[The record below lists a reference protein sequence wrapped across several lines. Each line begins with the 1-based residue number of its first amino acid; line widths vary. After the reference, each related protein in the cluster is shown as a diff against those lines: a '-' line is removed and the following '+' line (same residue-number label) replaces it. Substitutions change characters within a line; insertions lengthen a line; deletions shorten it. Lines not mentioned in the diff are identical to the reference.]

1 MRLARLAALGLAQT
15 ALVCAAVA
23 SCRPAQV
30 PREENALVGV
40 DEAALDKSVDP
51 CTDFYEYA
59 CGGWIKATPIP
70 EDRPAWSRGFSVLD
84 DENEKK
90 LRAILDGYAA
100 GKNSTDAYAAKV
112 AAFWTSCMDE
122 PGIERAGI
130 EPLKPAFAVIDSLEG
145 GKDLARVAKE
155 LWAMGL
161 HPLFGFSSGQDF
173 KDATQVIGQLE
184 QGGIG
189 LPDRDYYF
197 DTGKKAEEIRAAYVE
212 HVGKLLALAA
222 LDAGGARAVMTIET
236 ELAKASMTRVERRD
250 PKKVYHR
257 MALDGLVSQSPSFG
271 WESFIVGLG
280 VGKNAPIN
288 VAQPEFVKH
297 LSELTTQVS
306 TDDWKAYLKWSVIDE
321 RVGSLPKAFV
331 DQDFAFTSKWL
342 SGATQILP
350 KWKRC
355 IAATDGA
362 LGEALG
368 RRFVQENFGAEGK
381 QKTQSLVAE
390 IEAAMKRDLDALPW
404 MDSATRGKA
413 LEKLQKIKNKIG
425 YPDVW
430 RNYDSMAIGQVPYA
444 TNALA
449 AQAFETKRML
459 AKIGKPL
466 DRGEWYMTP
475 SMVNAYYDANL
486 NEMAFPAGILQPPFF
501 NRMAADALNYG
512 AIGMVMGHELTHGF
526 DDEGR
531 QFDGDGNLEDW
542 WTESVGK
549 DFERRAQC
557 VVKQFDGYVALAD
570 PAGDIHVKGDLTL
583 GENLADLGGLKLA
596 YAAYKDAKKGE
607 GPVRIHGYSEEK
619 TFFLGYAQ
627 SWCMAARPQF
637 KALRAKTDPH
647 APPKWRVNGPVSNM
661 PEFAEAFSCKPG
673 SPMVRKDR
681 CEVW

>member
-1 MRLARLAALGLAQT
+1 MRLAPLVLAPLC
-15 ALVCAAVA
+15 LVSTLVA

-30 PREENALVGV
+30 PREENKLFGV

-84 DENEKK
+84 EENEKK

-100 GKNSTDAYAAKV
+100 GQNSTDAYASKV
-112 AAFWTSCMDE
+112 ADFWTSCMDE
-122 PGIERAGI
+122 PAIEKAGI
-130 EPLKPAFAVIDSLEG
+130 DPLKPAFAVIDSLVD

-155 LWAMGL
+155 LWSMGL

-197 DTGKKAEEIRAAYVE
+197 DPGKKADELRAAYVE
-212 HVGKLLALAA
+212 HVGKILALAG
-222 LDAGGARAVMTIET
+222 LDAGVSKSVMAIET
-236 ELAKASMTRVERRD
+236 ELAKASMTRVDRRD

-257 MALDGLVSQSPSFG
+257 MALDGLVKLSPTFG
-271 WESFIVGLG
+271 WEGFVVGLG

-288 VAQPEFVKH
+288 VAQPEFTKR
-297 LSELTTQVS
+297 LSELSTEVS
-306 TDDWKAYLKWSVIDE
+306 AEDWKVYLKWSVIDE

-331 DQDFAFTSKWL
+331 DQDFAFTSKYL

-368 RRFVQENFGAEGK
+368 QRFVKENFGEGGK
-381 QKTQSLVAE
+381 SKTQTLVAE
-390 IEAAMKRDLDALPW
+390 IEAAMQRDLNALPW
-404 MDSATRGKA
+404 MDAATRNKA

-430 RNYDSMAIGQVPYA
+430 RNYDSMAVGKVPYA
-444 TNALA
+444 TNVLA
-449 AQAFETKRML
+449 SQAFETKRML

-475 SMVNAYYDANL
+475 PMVNAYYDANM
-486 NEMAFPAGILQPPFF
+486 NEMVFPAGILQPPFF
-501 NRMAADALNYG
+501 NRLAADALNYG

-531 QFDGDGNLEDW
+531 QFDGDGNLLEW
-542 WTESVGK
+542 WTPSVGK
-549 DFERRAQC
+549 EFERRAQC
-557 VVKQFDGYVALAD
+557 VKQQFDGYVALPD

-583 GENLADLGGLKLA
+583 GENIADLGGLKLA
-596 YAAYKDAKKGE
+596 YAAYKDAHKGE
-607 GPVRIHGYSEEK
+607 GPVRIRGYSEAQ

-647 APPKWRVNGPVSNM
+647 APPKWRVNGPASNM
-661 PEFAEAFSCKPG
+661 PEFAEAFSCKEG
-673 SPMVRKDR
+673 APMVRKNR
-681 CEVW
+681 CEIW